1 MGESLWNEEN
11 RLRMQL
17 WEQQRWAYII
27 ERRLQEEHGDAKQ
40 VDDVLIFW
48 TCDV

>member
-27 ERRLQEEHGDAKQ
+27 ERRLQEESLQ
-40 VDDVLIFW
+40 EES
-48 TCDV
+48 CDIY

>member
-1 MGESLWNEEN
+1 VPDEEN

-40 VDDVLIFW
+40 VDDVLIF
-48 TCDV
+48 